1 VIDPPLPGAAA
12 ARRRALRTT
21 RTHRVIER
29 RDLSSGVFVLRFT
42 REGLRFSPGQWINV
56 GPGGR
61 REQREYSVYSSP
73 REEFLE
79 ILVKEIPDGSVSPVL
94 RRIRPGDTVEVEG
107 PHGSFTLVEGAREAP
122 RFLFC
127 ATGTGVSP
135 FHCFAQNR
143 PGLDYLVL
151 HGVRD
156 REDFTET
163 GVFDSRRYMPCVSR
177 GPAGTGAYQGRLTA
191 LLKEKTVDPSIPS
204 MGPLAPRVGSST
216 PLVESSTPLVD
227 SSTYCY
233 LCGNSDMIY
242 EVYGILRDRG
252 VPREQIFA
260 EVYF

>member
-21 RTHRVIER
+21 RTHRVLER
-29 RDLSSGVFVLRFT
+29 RDLSPGVFVLRFT
-42 REGLRFSPGQWINV
+42 SEGLRFAPGQWINV

-61 REQREYSVYSSP
+61 REQREYSIYSSP
-73 REEFLE
+73 GEEFLE
-79 ILVKEIPDGSVSPVL
+79 ILVKEIPDGSVSPAL
-94 RRIRPGDTVEVEG
+94 RRCRPGDVVEVEG
-107 PHGSFTLVEGAREAP
+107 PHGAFTLVQDTREAP

-135 FHCFAQNR
+135 FHCFAQDR

-151 HGVRD
+151 HGVRA
-156 REDFTET
+156 REEFTEN
-163 GVFDSRRYMPCVSR
+163 GVFDSRKYVPCVSR
-177 GPAGTGAYQGRLTA
+177 GSAGSGAYQGRLTA
-191 LLKEKTVDPSIPS
+191 LLKE
-204 MGPLAPRVGSST
+204 APADSST
-216 PLVESSTPLVD
+216 PSVASSTSWVD

-242 EVYGILRDRG
+242 EVYGILRDQG

>member
-1 VIDPPLPGAAA
+1 MIDPPLPGAAA

-21 RTHRVIER
+21 RTHRVLER

-42 REGLRFSPGQWINV
+42 REGLRFAPGQWINV

-61 REQREYSVYSSP
+61 REQREYSIYSSP

-79 ILVKEIPDGSVSPVL
+79 ILVKEIPDGSVSPAL
-94 RRIRPGDTVEVEG
+94 RRCRPGDGVEVEG
-107 PHGSFTLVEGAREAP
+107 PHGAFTLVEGTREAP

-135 FHCFAQNR
+135 FHCFAQDR

-156 REDFTET
+156 RKDFTET
-163 GVFDSRRYMPCVSR
+163 GVFDSRRYIPCVTR
-177 GPAGTGAYQGRLTA
+177 GPAGIGAYQGRLTS
-191 LLKEKTVDPSIPS
+191 LLKKKPVD
-204 MGPLAPRVGSST
+204 SST
-216 PLVESSTPLVD
+216 PGVDSSTPWVD
-227 SSTYCY
+227 SATYCY

-252 VPREQIFA
+252 VSREQIFA

>member
-1 VIDPPLPGAAA
+1 MIDTPLPGAAA
-12 ARRRALRTT
+12 GRRRALRAT
-21 RTHRVIER
+21 RTHRVLER
-29 RDLSSGVFVLRFT
+29 RDLSPGVFVLRFT
-42 REGLRFSPGQWINV
+42 REELRFVPGQWINV

-79 ILVKEIPDGSVSPVL
+79 ILVKEIPDGSVSPAL
-94 RRIRPGDTVEVEG
+94 RRCRPGDSVEVEG
-107 PHGSFTLVEGAREAP
+107 PHGAFTLVEGARETP

-135 FHCFAQNR
+135 FRCFAQSR

-151 HGVRD
+151 HGVRS

-163 GVFDSRRYMPCVSR
+163 GVFDSRKYVPCVSR
-177 GPAGTGAYQGRLTA
+177 GPAGEGAYPGRLTSWLRA
-191 LLKEKTVDPSIPS
+191 APIDP
-204 MGPLAPRVGSST
+204 
-216 PLVESSTPLVD
+216 
-227 SSTYCY
+227 STYCY

-242 EVYGILRDRG
+242 EVYGILRDEG
-252 VPREQIFA
+252 VSREQIFA

>member
-1 VIDPPLPGAAA
+1 MIDPPLPGAAA

-21 RTHRVIER
+21 RTHRVLER

-42 REGLRFSPGQWINV
+42 REGLRFTPGQWINV

-61 REQREYSVYSSP
+61 REQREYSIYSSP
-73 REEFLE
+73 REEYLE

-94 RRIRPGDTVEVEG
+94 RRCRPGDSVEVEG
-107 PHGSFTLVEGAREAP
+107 PHGAFTLVEGARETP

-156 REDFTET
+156 RQDFTET
-163 GVFDSRRYMPCVSR
+163 GVFDSRRYIPCVSR
-177 GPAGTGAYQGRLTA
+177 GPVGTGAYQGRLTS
-191 LLKEKTVDPSIPS
+191 LLKEKAAEP
-204 MGPLAPRVGSST
+204 
-216 PLVESSTPLVD
+216 STPLVD

-252 VPREQIFA
+252 VSREQIFA